1 MSAMT
6 TGLLFGSFENPPR
19 RARPAVGGR
28 EGSARAE
35 EAQGPGA
42 QRGQPLVLE
51 PGIALR
57 PVRRRHQGAPDGRVV
72 TLPPLV
78 FLLGLLL
85 QGGGWIDP
93 GGAYAYGFNL
103 CTLRWMGILQRI
115 AFGYGCAALIELY
128 VPGGERTCTA
138 PAVASADAL
147 APETAEAPRLS
158 HAALFVRHRWQW
170 LLVLSLT
177 AIQLLITYCTWVPS
191 WRSHWDPVGSR
202 GTTWNPRGQ
211 GPWGLISIVCST

>member
-1 MSAMT
+1 MDEQAQAMLASDGPRPPTKPKQRLASLDVVRGFTVALMIFVDDVGDAYPALNHSPWDNVTLADAVMPWFLFMVGASMSISLRKHT
-6 TGLLFGSFENPPR
+6 R
-19 RARPAVGGR
+19 
-28 EGSARAE
+28 
-35 EAQGPGA
+35 PGA
-42 QRGQPLVLE
+42 PRKAATHHVLV
-51 PGIALR
+51 R
-57 PVRRRHQGAPDGRVV
+57 
-72 TLPPLV
+72 TLKL

-147 APETAEAPRLS
+147 APEAAEAPRPS

-170 LLVLSLT
+170 LLVLS
-177 AIQLLITYCTWVPS
+177 
-191 WRSHWDPVGSR
+191 
-202 GTTWNPRGQ
+202 PRQ
-211 GPWGLISIVCST
+211 EARRAWGRQRRR